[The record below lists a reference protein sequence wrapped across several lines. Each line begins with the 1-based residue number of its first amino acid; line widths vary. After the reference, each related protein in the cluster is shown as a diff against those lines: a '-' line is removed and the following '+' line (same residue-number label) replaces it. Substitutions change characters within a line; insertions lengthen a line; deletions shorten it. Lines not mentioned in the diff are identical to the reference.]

1 MRTILTVALIVAGI
15 AQTGVVRAAHAQ
27 HASSGAKPIPVIG
40 DAQRG
45 EALVTRWCTS
55 CHRLSDDG
63 SATDQAPTIRW
74 IAGQV
79 KQQPNYIRTFLNHPH
94 APMPPLDLDRGEIE
108 DVIVY
113 FKGLAA
119 R

>member
-1 MRTILTVALIVAGI
+1 MRPILTAALIAIGI
-15 AQTGVVRAAHAQ
+15 AQAAQAQ
-27 HASSGAKPIPVIG
+27 PTASSSAQPIKYVG

-74 IAGQV
+74 IAGRV
-79 KQQPNYIRTFLNHPH
+79 RENPAYIRTFLNHPH

-113 FKGLAA
+113 FGELAA
-119 R
+119 RR

>member
-15 AQTGVVRAAHAQ
+15 AQIGAVRAAHAQ
-27 HASSGAKPIPVIG
+27 QASSGPKPVTVIG

-45 EALVTRWCTS
+45 ETLVTRWCAS

-63 SATDQAPTIRW
+63 SATDQAPTIHW
-74 IAGQV
+74 IAAQV
-79 KQQPNYIRTFLNHPH
+79 KQNPSYIRTFLNHPH

-113 FKGLAA
+113 LQTFAT